1 LLERLLLLFAFAML
15 MTAGILA
22 GRARAVRRIRHL
34 QSAPTSPLW
43 EALGERA
50 DGRPAIILF
59 STSSCAVCRS
69 AQIPALDM
77 VRQKLGEPSIRIFNV
92 DASRRPDLVKAFR
105 IMTAPTTVVFTGDG
119 RVSAYNHGFASTE
132 RMIQQLTTGS
142 VVAVPRGR

>member
-1 LLERLLLLFAFAML
+1 LFERFLLLLAFAML
-15 MTAGILA
+15 MTVGTLA
-22 GRARAVRRIRHL
+22 VRARAVRLISHW

-59 STSSCAVCRS
+59 STSSCAVCQS
-69 AQIPALDM
+69 AQIPALEM
-77 VRQKLGEPSIRIFNV
+77 VRHKLGEPGVRIFNV
-92 DASRRPDLVKAFR
+92 DAATRPDLVKAFR

-119 RVSAYNHGFASTE
+119 RVNAYNHGFASAE
-132 RMIQQLTTGS
+132 RMLQQLATGS